1 MGPYHRSRLSLVFCV
16 SPCTFWYASVF
27 VLMTLVKVLV
37 TLVKVLVTLVKVL
50 VTVGKTIG
58 DSFGSM

>member
-1 MGPYHRSRLSLVFCV
+1 MGPYHRSRLSLVFCA

-37 TLVKVLVTLVKVL
+37 TLVKVLVTM
-50 VTVGKTIG
+50 GKTITR